1 MRVVAI
7 TLAASNCM
15 LFEQIATVIAPVFI
29 VTGIGYLWI
38 RRGLSFDNETIGN
51 LVMMVGTPCLVFSTL
66 TSIDIDLRT
75 FAQMVLASVSIIG
88 SCLVLGWLLL
98 KLTHL
103 PVNTYLPA
111 LIHPNTGNM
120 GLPLV
125 LLAFGEPGLALGI
138 SYFFVNSVSQYTLGM
153 GISSGFFH
161 PSQLLKQPIIWAVLL
176 VFIVRGTAF
185 TVPVWIAS
193 TTEIL
198 GGLVIPAMLLM
209 LGTALARLHLVDLR
223 QNMVIALGRLGFG
236 LATGLFAI
244 WAFDLNGTIA
254 GVVFLQAAM
263 PVAVFNF
270 IFAERFNRNPEKVA
284 AVILLSTL
292 ISFATLPLLVGFA
305 LQIANQG

>member
-1 MRVVAI
+1 
-7 TLAASNCM
+7 M
-15 LFEQIATVIAPVFI
+15 LFEQIATVIAPIFI
-29 VTGIGYLWI
+29 VTGIGYLWVV
-38 RRGLSFDNETIGN
+38 RGMSFDNETISN

-66 TSIDIDLRT
+66 TSIDIDLKT
-75 FAQMVLASVSIIG
+75 FGQVVLASVSIIG
-88 SCLVLGWLLL
+88 SCIVLGWVLL
-98 KLTHL
+98 KLTRL

-153 GISSGFFH
+153 GISSGSFH
-161 PSQLLKQPIIWAVLL
+161 PLQLLKQPIIWAVLL
-176 VFIVRGTAF
+176 VFIVRGAEL

-209 LGTALARLHLVDLR
+209 LGTALARLHLVDFR
-223 QNMVIALGRLGFG
+223 QNMVIALSRLGFG

-244 WAFDLNGTIA
+244 WAFDLSGTIA

-292 ISFATLPLLVGFA
+292 ISFATLPLLVGIA
-305 LQIANQG
+305 LRLASHG